1 MEGEGWRRGGV
12 KGGGRGAKG
21 WTGRGRGMKGG
32 GRGRGRGVEEWR
44 ERGGRVGGVDRV
56 NTYLLQLL

>member
-1 MEGEGWRRGGV
+1 MEGEGEGEGWRS
-12 KGGGRGAKG
+12 K
-21 WTGRGRGMKGG
+21 
-32 GRGRGRGVEEWR
+32 GRGVKEWR